1 METTSDPSNDEVY
14 VCKSMDMNDILSI
27 KIVWSEEVEVNG
39 SQHKKKRDKFD
50 QNGHE
55 IVGYIRKSTGEKDD
69 ITRIRLLNQISVN
82 LRERSL
88 VTKVFASFSCESN
101 QPLLARDLKK
111 NTGVLSGIIADGDM
125 QVIDF
130 TGLTTNPEDL
140 EQFLKNSP
148 NIVKI
153 IIDKLPYT
161 NTIHIYNSDELLNSP
176 DKLQE
181 FKCRSTVPEIV
192 NLPGSLAR
200 RNQCL
205 VVEYVLHSIVECRD
219 LLYSISLCLFPQLH
233 SVIPWSFARCMADE
247 NEEESGKKGG
257 KKSEQDSFF
266 VFFGQDS
273 GQDNSS
279 LLVEAV
285 GRLLIHTMRGNRDSG

>member
-1 METTSDPSNDEVY
+1 NLKE
-14 VCKSMDMNDILSI
+14 
-27 KIVWSEEVEVNG
+27 
-39 SQHKKKRDKFD
+39 
-50 QNGHE
+50 NGHE

-125 QVIDF
+125 QGEKKEKKICIVVIDF

-181 FKCRSTVPEIV
+181 FKCRSST
-192 NLPGSLAR
+192 LFQRSL
-200 RNQCL
+200 
-205 VVEYVLHSIVECRD
+205 
-219 LLYSISLCLFPQLH
+219 
-233 SVIPWSFARCMADE
+233 
-247 NEEESGKKGG
+247 K
-257 KKSEQDSFF
+257 
-266 VFFGQDS
+266 
-273 GQDNSS
+273 
-279 LLVEAV
+279 
-285 GRLLIHTMRGNRDSG
+285 